1 MIRVKKSVVGELQV
15 VVVAAVVVKLGVL
28 LVLELELVEVQEVLL
43 KPEVVF

>member
-1 MIRVKKSVVGELQV
+1 M
-15 VVVAAVVVKLGVL
+15 VVKLGVL